1 MRITPSVSLRLPL
14 SVLVCSWLGQ
24 VAPAQERPKDDPTPL
39 TESQRI
45 VHVLSRFSFGSSP
58 SSVEEVRKKGID
70 AWFEEQ
76 LGGQLQESAALTQWL
91 GQQRSLAMSDL
102 DIYKTFVSPKPG
114 SKNPTPKEIRERN
127 RLRNIPVAELKN
139 SVLLRAI
146 LGQNRV
152 QEVMSDFW
160 RNHFNIEAKKGS
172 CRYLIVSWE
181 RDVIRKG
188 VFSNFGDFLMSTA
201 RHPAMLVYLDNYI
214 SRKPL
219 SKQELKAVARK
230 IRQSTKS
237 RKKGEEAADIAK
249 QAGLNENYAREL
261 LELHTLG
268 VDNYYHQKDVIEVA
282 KALTGWGIRTD
293 TKKYVGFM
301 FHDNLH
307 AEGDKRVLRKRIP
320 GNKKDPVREGEMVI
334 ERLAEHRGTAEFLAW
349 KLCRYLVDDDP
360 PPAMV
365 RRVAAAF
372 RRSNGNLPDVYRA
385 ILHDPDFFDGRHFQS
400 KFKRPFE
407 FLVSAIRVTGA
418 RIQSPSGLISSLG
431 TMSEPL
437 YDCVDPTGYYDQAEA
452 WNDPGVM
459 ALRWKFAMD
468 FVRNKVRGV
477 QIPKSFYAD
486 LRADLP
492 QAWKEQLARKILPAG
507 LSERTSEAMDRKIRE
522 YLRSEPQPEVLK
534 LAPLILGMLLGSPE
548 FQRQ

>member
-1 MRITPSVSLRLPL
+1 V
-14 SVLVCSWLGQ
+14 
-24 VAPAQERPKDDPTPL
+24 D
-39 TESQRI
+39 
-45 VHVLSRFSFGSSP
+45 
-58 SSVEEVRKKGID
+58 EVRKKGID

-76 LGGQLQESAALTQWL
+76 LGGQIQDPAALTQWL
-91 GQQRSLAMSDL
+91 GQQKSLSMTDL
-102 DIYKTFVSPKPG
+102 EIYQTFVSPKTR
-114 SKNPTPKEIRERN
+114 SKKPTPKEIRERN
-127 RLRNIPVAELKN
+127 RLRNIPAAELKN

-146 LGQNRV
+146 LGENRV
-152 QEVMSDFW
+152 QEVMTDFW
-160 RNHFNIEAKKGS
+160 RNHFNIESKKGA

-188 VFSNFGDFLMSTA
+188 SFSRFEDFLMSTA
-201 RHPAMLVYLDNYI
+201 KHPAMLVYLDNYI

-219 SKQELKAVARK
+219 SSQELKAVARK

-249 QAGLNENYAREL
+249 QRGLNENYAREL

-268 VDNYYHQKDVIEVA
+268 VDNYYRQKDVIEVA
-282 KALTGWGIRTD
+282 KALTGWGVKTD
-293 TKKYVGFM
+293 SRKYVGFT
-301 FHDNLH
+301 FHGNLH
-307 AEGDKRVLRKRIP
+307 AEGDKLILRKRIRE
-320 GNKKDPVREGEMVI
+320 NKKLPVREGEMVI
-334 ERLAEHRGTAEFLAW
+334 ERLSAHRGTAEFLAW

-365 RRVAAAF
+365 RRIAAAF
-372 RRSNGNLPDVYRA
+372 SRSNGNLPDVYRA
-385 ILHDPDFFDGRHFQS
+385 ILHDPDFFDRRHFQS

-418 RIQSPSGLISSLG
+418 RIQSPRGLVSAVAR
-431 TMSEPL
+431 MSEPL
-437 YDCVDPTGYYDQAEA
+437 YDCIDPTGYYDQAEA

-468 FVRNKVRGV
+468 FVRNKVGGV
-477 QIPKSFYAD
+477 RIPKSFYAD
-486 LRADLP
+486 LRPDLP
-492 QAWKEQLARKILPAG
+492 QAWKDQLSAKVLPAG

-522 YLRSEPQPEVLK
+522 YLRSEPQPKVK
-534 LAPLILGMLLGSPE
+534 QLAPIILGMLLGSPE